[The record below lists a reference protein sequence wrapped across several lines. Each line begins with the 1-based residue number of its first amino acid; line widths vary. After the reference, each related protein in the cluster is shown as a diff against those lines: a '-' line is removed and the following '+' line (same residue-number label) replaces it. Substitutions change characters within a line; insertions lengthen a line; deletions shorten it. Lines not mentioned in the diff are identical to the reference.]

1 MIQADPRRYWQL
13 YQRHMESGAS
23 LPSGYERLLNCHR
36 IIRRQKHKAD
46 LRHEAHSL
54 RLSVVTF
61 VPRLNLLGGVALEC
75 RLSVCPEFCQ
85 PLKAC

>member
-36 IIRRQKHKAD
+36 IIRRQKHKAE
-46 LRHEAHSL
+46 LRHEALSL
-54 RLSVVTF
+54 ILSSVMIVPHLKVLGRAALESRLSVRSF
-61 VPRLNLLGGVALEC
+61 VNR
-75 RLSVCPEFCQ
+75 
-85 PLKAC
+85 